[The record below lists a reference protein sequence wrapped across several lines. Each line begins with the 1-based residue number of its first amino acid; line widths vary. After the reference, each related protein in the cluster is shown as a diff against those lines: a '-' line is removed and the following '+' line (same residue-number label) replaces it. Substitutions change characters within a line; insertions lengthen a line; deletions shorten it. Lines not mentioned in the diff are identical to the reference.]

1 MNNTDISNV
10 SMPVAKA
17 SSAIAAATAAKS
29 PVVEQITA
37 TAAHSASDPVVA
49 AILALPWA
57 TIAQMA
63 AALYTVLLMGEWFW
77 KKFWRPLLERQGW
90 IKPMRHRII
99 TVEEY
104 EAGNTGP
111 APL

>member
-1 MNNTDISNV
+1 MNNSDIS
-10 SMPVAKA
+10 MPIAKA

-49 AILALPWA
+49 GILALPWS
-57 TIAQMA
+57 TIAQIGA
-63 AALYTVLLMGEWFW
+63 AMYSGLLITEWFW
-77 KKFWRPLLERQGW
+77 KKFWRPFFERRGW
-90 IKPMRHRII
+90 IKPKRLRII

-104 EAGNTGP
+104 EAGNT
-111 APL
+111 APGAL

>member
-1 MNNTDISNV
+1 MNNTDIS
-10 SMPVAKA
+10 MPLAKA

-37 TAAHSASDPVVA
+37 TATQSAGDPVVV
-49 AILALPWA
+49 AILALPWS
-57 TIAQMA
+57 TIAQIGA
-63 AALYTVLLMGEWFW
+63 AMYSCLLIAEWFW

>member
-1 MNNTDISNV
+1 MIHNTDIH
-10 SMPVAKA
+10 MPIAKA
-17 SSAIAAATAAKS
+17 STAIAAATAAKS

-37 TAAHSASDPVVA
+37 TAAHSASDPVVT
-49 AILALPWA
+49 AILALPWS
-57 TIAQMA
+57 TIAQIGA
-63 AALYTVLLMGEWFW
+63 AMYSGLLIAEWFW

-90 IKPMRHRII
+90 LKPIRHRII
-99 TVEEY
+99 TVEEC

>member
-1 MNNTDISNV
+1 MNNNDIS
-10 SMPVAKA
+10 MPIAKA

-37 TAAHSASDPVVA
+37 TATQSASDPVVT
-49 AILALPWA
+49 AILALPWS
-57 TIAQMA
+57 TIAQIGA
-63 AALYTVLLMGEWFW
+63 AMYSCLLITEWFW

-90 IKPMRHRII
+90 IKPIRHRII

-111 APL
+111 AAL